1 MYGNLDA
8 LNQPKDAKKLVDQL
22 KGNGVDISG
31 VQIEGD
37 WNHWDFFGGKGAG
50 KKVYDKVI
58 DILDDNVKEDF
69 AG

>member
-37 WNHWDFFGGKGAG
+37 WNHWDFFGGIGAG

-58 DILDDNVKEDF
+58 DILDKNIEK
-69 AG
+69 